1 MPQLPYKY
9 FGQVSGRT
17 VTSKEISE
25 YDPRTVTFQPR
36 VNDLYIFCPPFGN
49 DVANAVIWTPG
60 FKRVQS
66 DNDVAK
72 SNYLEFRIEE
82 IVSPANTSTNANIN
96 RVPYSSLEALGI
108 TMYVK
113 FQDETALED
122 YSAIRETVVT
132 PLAVKALTGICA
144 ANGSVVSAGIN
155 NVFGLTLG
163 WAFCLGLRMDKGAA
177 LNLQTYRGRY
187 YYYLVN
193 RNPSNDAEIVWRMCF
208 IIGGTTGGATN
219 PVTIAG
225 TTLPFGT
232 YVITNAD
239 RSEPTQ
245 TISIEVNGTP
255 TTFTLNGAIG
265 DNQNYGTF
273 FPAPGITLN
282 IDYSLISATPPSGD
296 GYLNGTDN
304 PIGSGA
310 LGDIDFRPYTV
321 NSFPVV

>member
-17 VTSKEISE
+17 VTSTEISE
-25 YDPRTVTFQPR
+25 YDPRTITFQPR
-36 VNDLYIFCPPFGN
+36 INDLYIFCPPFGK
-49 DVANAVIWTPG
+49 DTTNAVIWTPG

-82 IVSPANTSTNANIN
+82 IVSPAIGTNANIN

-113 FQDETALED
+113 FQDETALTD

-132 PLAVKALTGICA
+132 PIAVKALTGICA
-144 ANGSVVSAGIN
+144 ANGNVVSAGTN
-155 NVFGLTLG
+155 NIFGLTLG
-163 WAFCLGLRMDKGAA
+163 WAFCLGLRMDQNADFT
-177 LNLQTYRGRY
+177 NYRGRY
-187 YYYLVN
+187 YYYIVN
-193 RNPSNDAEIVWRMCF
+193 RNSGNNAEIVWRICF
-208 IIGGTTGGATN
+208 IIGANNNGATQ
-219 PVTIAG
+219 PPTGAAG
-225 TTLPFGT
+225 ATLPFGT

-239 RSEPTQ
+239 RSEPTSSI
-245 TISIEVNGTP
+245 TIDVNGTP
-255 TTFTLNGAIG
+255 TTFTLNGGLG
-265 DNQNYGTF
+265 DNQIYGAF

-282 IDYSLISATPPSGD
+282 IDYSLIGAAAPAGD
-296 GYLNGTDN
+296 NYQGGTDN
-304 PIGSGA
+304 PTGGGA
-310 LGDIDFRPYTV
+310 LGDIDLRPYIV

>member
-17 VTSKEISE
+17 VTSTEISE
-25 YDPRTVTFQPR
+25 YDPRTITFQPR
-36 VNDLYIFCPPFGN
+36 INDLYIFCPPFGK
-49 DVANAVIWTPG
+49 DTTNAVIWTPG

-82 IVSPANTSTNANIN
+82 IVSPAGTATNGNIN

-113 FQDETALED
+113 FQNETALTD

-132 PLAVKALTGICA
+132 PIAVKALTGICA
-144 ANGSVVSAGIN
+144 ANGNVVSAGTN
-155 NVFGLTLG
+155 NIFGLTLG
-163 WAFCLGLRMDKGAA
+163 WAFCLGLRMDKEVDFT
-177 LNLQTYRGRY
+177 NYRGRY
-187 YYYLVN
+187 YYYIVN
-193 RNPSNDAEIVWRMCF
+193 RNSENNAEIVWRISF
-208 IIGGTTGGATN
+208 IVGGNLNGATN
-219 PVTIAG
+219 PVSVTG
-225 TTLPFGT
+225 VTLPFGT

-304 PIGSGA
+304 PIGGGA